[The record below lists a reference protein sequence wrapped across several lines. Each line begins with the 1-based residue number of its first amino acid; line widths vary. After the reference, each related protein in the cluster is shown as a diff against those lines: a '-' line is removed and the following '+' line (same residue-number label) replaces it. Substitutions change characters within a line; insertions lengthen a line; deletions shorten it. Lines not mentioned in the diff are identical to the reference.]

1 MNTYIVGLDHT
12 PFQRWQDEDVESL
25 MARVI
30 SGALADANVTAE
42 EIDEVFVGHF
52 NEGFSRQGF
61 TASLVMQQQPGLRFK
76 PVSRLENACATGS
89 AAFHAGVQAI
99 ESGRGKQVLV
109 VGVEKMT
116 DAENPGAILARASY
130 VKEEERFGSFADLFA
145 QITNSYF
152 AAYGDQSEAMAMIA
166 AKNHQNGLDNP
177 NAQLRKDLDFQFC
190 STVSDKNP
198 LISGFLRRTDCSPIS
213 DGAAAVVLAD
223 EDIAKAMARK
233 VRVRAITQVNDY
245 LPMSRRDMSKL
256 EGCAKAWSQIFER
269 TGLTLDDL
277 DLMET
282 HDCFT
287 IAELMQY
294 EAMGLTAYGDG
305 ARAIKEGWTSR
316 EGRLPVNRSGGLK
329 AKGHPIGAT
338 GVSMHVMAARQL
350 LDEAEAMQVA
360 DAQRAGVFN
369 MGGSGVANY
378 VSILERVND

>member
-350 LDEAEAMQVA
+350 LD
-360 DAQRAGVFN
+360 
-369 MGGSGVANY
+369 NY